1 MSFIAWFIVTV
12 VGLLQALIGAY
23 LFVMFIYF
31 VTRLLISFG
40 GIPPH
45 NPIVQFILQIGG
57 AIIEPVLTPI
67 RRFVPPVN
75 GIDLSM
81 IVLWVI
87 LYFISSF
94 LGFLSVE
101 LATSFR

>member
-1 MSFIAWFIVTV
+1 
-12 VGLLQALIGAY
+12 
-23 LFVMFIYF
+23 
-31 VTRLLISFG
+31 
-40 GIPPH
+40 
-45 NPIVQFILQIGG
+45 GG